1 MNIMASGDES
11 LDLVT
16 NWTVESR
23 SFSYKF
29 ENYNSALSKFDD
41 IYKGGEHV
49 ILYEIKLDPLNGSTV
64 KKVPLLNSK
73 RTVANSNKNK
83 NKSMLENRPGSSIK
97 AKNKFHD
104 FKMRLLLLGIVFITF
119 LIIIYIMN
127 VLSSG
132 NSEVG
137 SITHFIIPSHS
148 INYEFSTGT
157 VNTLLHL

>member
-1 MNIMASGDES
+1 LASGGES

-29 ENYNSALSKFDD
+29 EDYNSALSKFDN

-49 ILYEIKLDPLNGSTV
+49 ILYEIKIDPLNGSMV

-73 RTVANSNKNK
+73 RTIVNSNKNK
-83 NKSMLENRPGSSIK
+83 NKNNLENKSGPSIK
-97 AKNKFHD
+97 TKNKFHD

-137 SITHFIIPSHS
+137 SITHFVIPSHP
-148 INYEFSTGT
+148 INYEFSIVP
-157 VNTLLHL
+157 VNTLLH